1 MTRADDGS
9 TLRRIVGAN
18 VARLRTEH
26 GQTQEE
32 IARVARLWGLAWSQ
46 PKVAQIE
53 RGVKAITGEDLL
65 ALPGILS
72 QALSRAVS
80 LADLLA
86 DAPDITVGSGHLPG
100 DYVQRIAAGDAVETH
115 RSGGGATAALVAS
128 ASLTVGGR
136 GVKVVPA
143 GTAEERDE
151 ALPITPRKSRAGDPP
166 KKQGAE
172 PAPVGGKAS
181 VPTPVVQ
188 TGAKAE
194 PDTVRAKATIP
205 TPTVR
210 VDAIVRPET
219 VRATANVPTPT
230 VRRPFVVSA
239 TREDLIGAF
248 AGATE
253 AEERLARR
261 LGVDRDLVVAAAAD
275 LWGRSL
281 TAERDARVRAEAE
294 TGEDM
299 SKKQWTARRGRVTR
313 KLEEEL
319 RGRLSGVFDYIEW
332 VELEPSPPG
341 PAKDDQAEK

>member
-181 VPTPVVQ
+181 VPT
-188 TGAKAE
+188 
-194 PDTVRAKATIP
+194 IP